1 MKEAVFPFNRF
12 PGVDIVLG
20 PEMKSTGEVMGLDF
34 SFARAFAKS
43 QLGAGLRLPTKG
55 TVFVSVK
62 DKDKAQMIEPCR
74 KLAALGFRLLATVG
88 TAEYLSRH
96 GIAVE
101 RVNKV
106 SEGRPHVVDAMK
118 DGAIQLVFNTVE
130 GPQALAD
137 SFSLR
142 QAALLGGIAY
152 YTTAPGARASV
163 AAIADL
169 ASGELEV
176 APLQAYF

>member
-1 MKEAVFPFNRF
+1 
-12 PGVDIVLG
+12 
-20 PEMKSTGEVMGLDF
+20 MKSTGEVMGLDF

-43 QLGAGLRLPTKG
+43 QLGAGLRLPSKG

-62 DKDKAQMIEPCR
+62 DKDKAAMVEPCR
-74 KLAALGFRLLATVG
+74 KLAGLGFRLLATVG
-88 TAEYLSRH
+88 TAEYLAAR
-96 GIAVE
+96 GITVE
-101 RVNKV
+101 RINKV
-106 SEGRPHVVDAMK
+106 HEGRPHIVDAMK
-118 DGAIQLVFNTVE
+118 DGAVQLIFNTVE
-130 GPQALAD
+130 GSQAMAD

-142 QAALLGGIAY
+142 QAALLGNIAY
-152 YTTAPGARASV
+152 YTTVPGARASV